1 MNLLATRR
9 HSLLRMSEQAAPPT
23 IVTHPQSVTVALNE
37 YATFSVAANGPS
49 LSYQWYYL
57 KPTSSSWVKWTG
69 KTEASLSF
77 KGLSTNNGNQYRCVV
92 SNEHGSVTSDAATLT
107 VEGV

>member
-9 HSLLRMSEQAAPPT
+9 HSLLRMSEQADPPT

-37 YATFSVAANGPS
+37 YATFSVAANGTN

-57 KPTSSSWVKWTG
+57 KPTSSSWVKWSG
-69 KTEASLSF
+69 KTDSSLSF
-77 KGLSTNNGNQYRCVV
+77 KGLSTNDGNQYRCVV
-92 SNEHGSVTSDAATLT
+92 SNEYGSVTSDTATLRIL
-107 VEGV
+107 